1 MKYRGYKRNL
11 DKLTPCDAIRAL
23 NKEQIELAMV
33 GCEFLG
39 QVLIKLGLESS
50 SNKRQLL
57 FLKMQELNI
66 DLSNLKVDSTRL
78 KDLTGMEFGHLIV
91 LCRAP
96 TTPSG
101 HTMWLCREKETG
113 IEKPVASTHLVRGS
127 VKAFTVKIAGSDHHQ
142 WNGVGEISGNT
153 WNGILR
159 GAKAR
164 KIEFSITKEYAW
176 NLYLLQHRKCALSNE
191 IIYFGATNKSP
202 STASLDR
209 IDSTKGYV
217 EGNVQ
222 WLHKD
227 VNIMKNRFTQE
238 RFLQLCKSIAEKSNS

>member
-11 DKLTPCDAIRAL
+11 DKLTPCDTIRSL
-23 NKEQIELAMV
+23 TKDQIESAMT

-39 QVLIKLGLESS
+39 QVLAKLNLESTT
-50 SNKRQLL
+50 NKRQLL
-57 FLKMQELNI
+57 FVKMQELNI
-66 DLSNLKVDSTRL
+66 DLSNLKLDSTRL
-78 KDLTGMEFGHLIV
+78 KDLTGMNFGHLTV

-96 TTPSG
+96 TTVSG
-101 HTMWLCREKETG
+101 HTMWLCRERETG

-127 VKAFTVKIAGSDHHQ
+127 IKSFSIKVYGSNHHQ

-153 WNGILR
+153 WNSIVR
-159 GAKAR
+159 GAKTR
-164 KIEFSITKEYAW
+164 KIEFSVTKEYIW
-176 NLYLLQHRKCALSNE
+176 NLFLNQERKCALSGE
-191 IIYFGATNKSP
+191 VIYFGSTNKSS

-209 IDSTKGYV
+209 IDSSKGYI

-227 VNIMKNRFTQE
+227 VNIMKNRFSQD
-238 RFLQLCKSIAEKSNS
+238 RFLQLCSSIAERNK